1 MEIFILTPIFVVAL
15 PFLLMFFMLILL
27 IPAQLIEEHY
37 KLKRLKLGYEDS
49 IIEEDEHEDELETV
63 LYSLIEDSDELVY
76 CLECQKVFIKYT
88 PSTDWDLC
96 NCKYSGHYTFD
107 EIKKIINEHED
118 YKKYAD
124 YDIAAYYDKLTSAQ
138 EVYDKYEK
146 FNEIIDNYFEE
157 ED

>member
-1 MEIFILTPIFVVAL
+1 MEIFILAPILIAFSPFVL
-15 PFLLMFFMLILL
+15 IFFMLILL

-37 KLKRLKLGYEDS
+37 KLKRLKLGYEDP
-49 IIEEDEHEDELETV
+49 IIEDDEDEDELETI

-76 CLECQKVFIKYT
+76 CLECQKVFIKHT
-88 PSTDWDLC
+88 SSSNWDLC
-96 NCKYSGHYTFD
+96 KCKYSGHYTFD

-124 YDIAAYYDKLTSAQ
+124 YDVASYYNQLLTAQ
-138 EVYDKYEK
+138 EVYKKYEK
-146 FNEIIDNYFEE
+146 FNEIIDKYFEE